1 MTATKRGRVVYLHEM
16 SLKQR
21 DFREEWVEWSRSSK
35 ENRYFASRRGSR

>member
-35 ENRYFASRRGSR
+35 ENRYFASRRGSG